1 MYIDVTSNTIT
12 LKPTSNWS
20 ANSKVQ
26 IKTDT
31 SIQVHA
37 QNKVI
42 LWAYIIIY
50 FEASSSV
57 KN

>member
-1 MYIDVTSNTIT
+1 MYIDAASNTIT

-20 ANSKVQ
+20 ADSKVE
-26 IKTDT
+26 IKMDT
-31 SIQVHA
+31 PVQVHS

-42 LWAYIIIY
+42 LWAYIIFY
-50 FEASSSV
+50 FQASSSV